1 MNKHIV
7 KSDNVKLEIRFY
19 KNVVRVTYKKLN
31 KKYNNDLIELEN
43 NLEKK
48 QFNKKNNIIYNEQI
62 KVEILDDL
70 KIKIYDDN
78 DNLLLE
84 DREVKI
90 NFNKNK
96 ENEKSLVDHL
106 VKKEKEEVE
115 IIHKRKYLNESG
127 FYGLGEKY
135 GNLNFLN
142 RDTIN
147 FNTDVLAVAPVHIST
162 QREYHTSI
170 PFYIGIDKNKTY
182 GIYYHNTYK
191 SYFDF
196 NKSNDGIT
204 YKSEGGKLDYFFIIG
219 DNIDEVVKNYSM
231 ITGTMELPNKS
242 FLGYQQCRWSYKNK
256 DHLMKVARRM
266 YKENIPCDVLYLDI
280 DYMDNYK
287 VFTIDSKDFKE
298 FSKMVD
304 ELHEMGYKLVTIIDP
319 GIKKE
324 KGYFVYDEC
333 IKNEYYL
340 KDKDDKAYVGEVW
353 PGDSIFPDFTRKKVR
368 DWWGDLHQVLIKL
381 GVDGIWNDMNEIA
394 DFSTESKTVP
404 IDTYHID
411 DNGKKRLQKEVHNIY
426 GHLESKSTYN
436 ALKKHTDNRPF
447 VLTRSAFSGT
457 QKYAAL
463 WTGDNASI
471 WEHLE
476 NAIPMMIN
484 LSLSGYNFIGADMGG
499 FLEDTN
505 GELLTRWVQ
514 FGIFTP
520 LFRNH
525 SALNTKFQEPWQF
538 GENYLNIIK
547 KFIKL
552 RYKLTPHIYNLLKKS
567 SETGKSILKP
577 LFYYEYNE
585 KTLDIN
591 DGFIFG
597 DNVLVYPIYKPR
609 IKKKMVYLP
618 EGTWYNFFND
628 KKYKGDQYH
637 IIDVDIDTFPM
648 FVKEGSI
655 IPMRKD
661 NFDLE
666 SKNSQLDIHI
676 YEGKDNSYQLYLDDG
691 ETFNYK
697 EGEYSLIDFELK
709 NNKLDIDILKDDYN
723 VPKFNIIKHS

>member
-1 MNKHIV
+1 MNRYILK
-7 KSDNVKLEIRFY
+7 KDNIKLEIKFY
-19 KNVVRVTYKKLN
+19 ENVLRVTYTEIN
-31 KKYNNDLIELEN
+31 KRYNDDLIELEDNLVKKEYSQN
-43 NLEKK
+43 NKTL
-48 QFNKKNNIIYNEQI
+48 FNENL

-70 KIKIYDDN
+70 KIKIYDN
-78 DNLLLE
+78 NGNLVLE
-84 DREVKI
+84 DKEVKI
-90 NFNKNK
+90 NYN
-96 ENEKSLVDHL
+96 ENNGNESSLVDHL
-106 VKKEKEEVE
+106 VTKEKEEIK
-115 IIHKRKYLNESG
+115 IIHQRKYLDESG

-170 PFYIGIDKNKTY
+170 PFYLGIDNNKTY

-196 NKSNDGIT
+196 NKSNNGIT
-204 YKSEGGKLDYFFIIG
+204 YKSEGGKLDYFFILG
-219 DNIDEVVKNYSM
+219 DNIDQVVKNYSK

-242 FLGYQQCRWSYKNK
+242 FLGYQQCRWSYKDKN
-256 DHLMKVARRM
+256 HLMEVAKKM
-266 YKENIPCDVLYLDI
+266 YKENIPCDIFYLDI
-280 DYMDNYK
+280 DYMDDYK
-287 VFTIDSKDFKE
+287 VFTVDSKDFKE
-298 FSKMVD
+298 FSKMID
-304 ELHEMGYKLVTIIDP
+304 KLHKMGYKLVTIIDP

-333 IKNEYYL
+333 IENDYYL
-340 KDKDDKAYVGEVW
+340 KDIDGKPYIGEVW

-368 DWWGDLHQVLIKL
+368 NWWRDLHKKLIDL

-394 DFSTESKTVP
+394 DFSTKSKTVP
-404 IDTYHID
+404 VDTYHID
-411 DNGKKRLQKEVHNIY
+411 DNGEKRLQKEVHNIY

-436 ALKKHTDNRPF
+436 ALKKYTDTRPF

-463 WTGDNASI
+463 WSGDNASI

-499 FLEDTN
+499 FLEDAN
-505 GELLTRWVQ
+505 GELLTRWIQ

-525 SALNTKFQEPWQF
+525 SALDTKFQEPWQF
-538 GENYLNIIK
+538 GKSYLNIIK

-552 RYKLTPHIYNLLKKS
+552 RYKLMPHIYNLLKKS
-567 SETGKSILKP
+567 SETGESIIKP

-591 DGFIFG
+591 DGFLFG
-597 DNVLVYPIYKPR
+597 KNILVYPIYKPR
-609 IKKKMVYLP
+609 VKKKMVYLP
-618 EGTWYNFFND
+618 KGNWYNFFNN
-628 KKYKGDQYH
+628 KKYEGDQYF
-637 IIDVDIDTFPM
+637 IIDVDIETFPM
-648 FVKEGSI
+648 FIKEGSI
-655 IPMRKD
+655 IPMNKD
-661 NFDLE
+661 DFDLE
-666 SKNSQLDIHI
+666 SKNEKLDIHI
-676 YEGKDNSYQLYLDDG
+676 YKGKNSFYQLYIDDG
-691 ETFNYK
+691 KTFDYK
-697 EGEYSLIDFELK
+697 KGKYSLIDFQFI
-709 NNKLDIDILKDDYN
+709 NDKLEIDIKRDNYN
-723 VPKFNIIKHS
+723 IPEFNIIKHS